1 MRNLTFRVLA
11 QYIIWILAVCAM
23 LFNFYRKATP
33 IYTQEYLNSVHP
45 VNTPELKP
53 GEYVSQSFRSS
64 YDYLYNV
71 GVAISYQNDISEDT
85 SILIQVLSGEELVVE
100 QALSIWYCP
109 DSSFCTLF
117 TNLQDCQG
125 KTITIR
131 VENTSPASDN
141 ASFSLL
147 ATDKNYLYLD
157 NTDNYLLNG
166 EEQNARLLLTSS
178 YRTGYSC
185 YRALTYSFWI
195 FFAALIASSLISRP
209 HCILQRHF
217 SS

>member
-1 MRNLTFRVLA
+1 MNRIRNLTFRVLA

-23 LFNFYRKATP
+23 LLTFYRKATP
-33 IYTQEYLNSVHP
+33 IYTEETLNSVHP
-45 VNTPELKP
+45 INTPELKP

-64 YDYLYNV
+64 YDCLYNV

-85 SILIQVLSGEELVVE
+85 SVLIQVLSGEELVVE
-100 QALSIWYCP
+100 QGLSIWYCP
-109 DSSFCTLF
+109 DSSFCTLL

-125 KTITIR
+125 ETITIR

-157 NTDNYLLNG
+157 NTDNYRLNG
-166 EEQNARLLLTSS
+166 EEQNARLLFTSS
-178 YRTGYSC
+178 YRTDYSC
-185 YRALTYSFWI
+185 YNALTYSFWI
-195 FFAALIASSLISRP
+195 FLAALIASSLISRRR
-209 HCILQRHF
+209 CVL
-217 SS
+217 